1 MTSSGKKEANKKN
14 KLKDFK
20 LTHFDPPNSCKV
32 NLFKNAAFF
41 DDYAQIYNQILE
53 VNKHAADCYT

>member
-1 MTSSGKKEANKKN
+1 MTSSNKKEANKKN

-41 DDYAQIYNQILE
+41 DDYAEIYN
-53 VNKHAADCYT
+53 

>member
-1 MTSSGKKEANKKN
+1 MTSSNKKDTQKKN

-20 LTHFDPPNSCKV
+20 LTHFDPPTNCKV

-41 DDYAQIYNQILE
+41 GDYAEIYNEIL
-53 VNKHAADCYT
+53 